1 MIYHYKNIPIYYE
14 TFGKGSAIVLLH
26 GFLESSTMW
35 KPLIP
40 QLSKNNFLL
49 TIDFPGH
56 GKSGVISEIH
66 SMELMAEVVNEILK
80 YLQIAS
86 ATFIGHSMGGYVSLA
101 CTEMFPE
108 KVEKLILLNST
119 PVADSEERKEN
130 RDRALKVIDQ
140 NTKTYIGM
148 AIGNLFAETS
158 REKFAAEIEALK
170 TEAYSYPVE
179 GIKASIKGMRDRK
192 DRTKV
197 LRQFKKEKFMVLA
210 EEDPILPLLET
221 QRVAEQ
227 CNVSLKV
234 IEGGHMSVVE
244 NRIAVINFLHFI
256 GKICVLSE
264 K

>member
-14 TFGKGSAIVLLH
+14 TYGKGSAIVLLH

-49 TIDFPGH
+49 TVDFPGH

-158 REKFAAEIEALK
+158 REKFATEIEALK
-170 TEAYSYPVE
+170 KEAYSYPVE

-221 QRVAEQ
+221 KQLADH
-227 CNVSLKV
+227 CGVSLEIIK
-234 IEGGHMSVVE
+234 GGHMSIIE
-244 NRIAVINFLHFI
+244 NLDSVNKFLHFI
-256 GKICVLSE
+256 G
-264 K
+264 